1 MKLTPIQ
8 PDIAEFPAEF
18 HSLLRGAALYD
29 SSCSQGARVIFIDKN
44 QGYFLKSA
52 PAGTMAREAE
62 MMRYFHGKGLSAEVL
77 SYLCEG
83 DRDWFL
89 TAKIPG
95 DDCTAATYLEQPER
109 LCDLLAEQL
118 LLLHSV
124 DCTDCPAPT
133 HTERNLAIAS
143 HHFHTRQYNAGRFPG
158 NRGYDTPEAAYAVI
172 EGQKHLLQADTLL
185 HGDCCLPNILLDD
198 WKFSGYIDLGSS
210 GVGDRHADLFSVL
223 WSLSFNLGTDKYRQR
238 FIDAYGRDRVDEE
251 RLRLIAAIE
260 VFASSYAE

>member
-8 PDIAEFPAEF
+8 PDISEFPAEF
-18 HSLLRGAALYD
+18 HPLLRGTALFD
-29 SSCSQGARVIFIDKN
+29 SSCSQEARVIFIDKE

-52 PAGTMAREAE
+52 PAGSMEREAE

-77 SYLCEG
+77 SYLNEG
-83 DRDWFL
+83 GRDWFL

-95 DDCTAATYLEQPER
+95 GDCTAAKYLEQPEH

-124 DCTDCPAPT
+124 DCADCPGPT
-133 HTERNLAIAS
+133 HTDRNLAIAS
-143 HHFHTRQYNAGRFPG
+143 HHFHTGQYDTSLFPD
-158 NRGYDTPEAAYAVI
+158 NWGYETPEAAFAVVA
-172 EGQKHLLQADTLL
+172 EKGHLLQTDTLL
-185 HGDCCLPNILLDD
+185 HGDYCLPNILLDN

-210 GVGDRHADLFSVL
+210 GAGDRHADLFSVL

-260 VFASSYAE
+260 VFA

>member
-1 MKLTPIQ
+1 MKLTPVQ
-8 PDIAEFPAEF
+8 LDISEFPAEF
-18 HSLLRGAALYD
+18 HPLLRGAALYD
-29 SSCSQGARVIFIDKN
+29 SSCSPEARVIFVDKDR
-44 QGYFLKSA
+44 GYFLKSA
-52 PAGTMAREAE
+52 PAGSLAREAE

-77 SYLCEG
+77 AYLSEG

-95 DDCTAATYLEQPER
+95 EDCIAVKHLAQPER

-118 LLLHSV
+118 LLLHSL
-124 DCTDCPAPT
+124 DCADCPGPT
-133 HTERNLAIAS
+133 HTERNLAVAS
-143 HHFHTRQYNAGRFPG
+143 HHFHSGHYNAGRFPG
-158 NRGYDTPEAAYAVI
+158 NRGYETPEAAYAVV
-172 EGQKHLLQADTLL
+172 EEQKHLLQADTLL

-198 WKFSGYIDLGSS
+198 WKFSGYIDLGSG
-210 GVGDRHADLFSVL
+210 GVGDRHADLFAFL
-223 WSLSFNLGTDKYRQR
+223 WSLSYNLGSNQYRQR